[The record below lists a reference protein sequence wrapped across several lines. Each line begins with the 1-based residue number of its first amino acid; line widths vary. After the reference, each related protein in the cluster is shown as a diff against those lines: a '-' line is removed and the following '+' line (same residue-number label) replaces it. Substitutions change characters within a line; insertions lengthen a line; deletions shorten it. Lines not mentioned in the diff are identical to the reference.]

1 MGCTPPENAYHEE
14 LAPIERQTAKETVAF
29 IEEDERIQY
38 SSESD
43 VEDSLSSNNETE
55 YETTNLAK
63 EITFAVGTVDTHR
76 HKI

>member
-1 MGCTPPENAYHEE
+1 MGCSPPENVYYDK
-14 LAPIERQTAKETVAF
+14 LAPIERQTAKETVAV

-43 VEDSLSSNNETE
+43 VEDSLSSDDETE

-63 EITFAVGTVDTHR
+63 VITFAVGTVDTHR